1 MARTA
6 SGVEHIEAAY
16 ALLRSA
22 KTADQLRLAQAV
34 LLPLQLGLSIED
46 TALAIGRSPGAT
58 CAMRTRFGKVA
69 AGLVE
74 PPRSKRELRNRAN
87 AALELEAQILDEVL
101 AAAAVGGVVVVP
113 QLKPAIETRLGKTVA
128 LSSVYRMLA
137 RHGWRKLAPDT
148 QHPQGD
154 PAAREAWK
162 KNSPPRWSKS

>member
-6 SGVEHIEAAY
+6 GGAEHIDAAY

-34 LLPLQLGLSIED
+34 LLPLQLGLSIEE

-69 AGLVE
+69 AGEVE
-74 PPRSKRELRNRAN
+74 PPRSKRQLRNRAN
-87 AALELEAQILDEVL
+87 AALDREAQILDEVL
-101 AAAAVGGVVVVP
+101 AAGATGGVVVVP
-113 QLKPAIETRLGKTVA
+113 QLKPAIEARLGKTVA

-148 QHPQGD
+148 QHPQGN

-162 KNSPPRWSKS
+162 KNAPPRWSKS

>member
-6 SGVEHIEAAY
+6 SGAEHIEAAY
-16 ALLRSA
+16 AFLRSA

-46 TALAIGRSPGAT
+46 TALAIGRSPGVT

-87 AALELEAQILDEVL
+87 AALALEAQILDEVL
-101 AAAAVGGVVVVP
+101 EAAAGGGVVVVP

-148 QHPQGD
+148 EHPRGD